1 MLRGLPA
8 LLGDIMKAIWNRK
21 VLTMSEKTIFFAN

>member
-8 LLGDIMKAIWNRK
+8 FLGDMMKAIWNRK
-21 VLTMSEKTIFFAN
+21 VLTMSEKTIAC